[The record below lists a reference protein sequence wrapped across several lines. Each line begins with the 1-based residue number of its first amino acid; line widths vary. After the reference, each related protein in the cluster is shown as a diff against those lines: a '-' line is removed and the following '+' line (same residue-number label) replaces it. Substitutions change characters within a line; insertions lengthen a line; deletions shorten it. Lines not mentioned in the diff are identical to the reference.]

1 MPIPPNHLSPS
12 MKTAAYTI
20 IIVLLASTLL
30 FTAGCSDVGHKPL
43 TFTIWVLKIDADGNE
58 QWTATI
64 DGDPNGQ
71 GNDMIQTVDGGYAIV
86 GSGTGP
92 ARPPGT
98 MTTADGGHVVVGGN
112 YGLIRI
118 VTLGAGGEAGL
129 DLKTATSPDSGHT
142 LVEAPGGGY
151 VVTTRLGCLKRI
163 DESGTVLWSTNLGD
177 ERDEWAWQVVR
188 APDGGYAA
196 AGTNRSVR
204 LDDEGT
210 ILWETAYAPDRSAS
224 TIITAPAGGFVTAG
238 TCDGGVWVSRL
249 DADGDEVWDRTI
261 STDLPAR
268 LYLVR
273 LSPDGTYD
281 LIYGTTQEIEV
292 NYREYEWITET
303 TEVSLAADGDV
314 TGERPVE
321 VSTTITATDDG
332 GYVYC
337 GYANPQYSDLRSHHY
352 PGSPLRVVRLG
363 SAGEVVWDT
372 TFKIGEHRDV
382 TSIIQTA
389 DGGFALFGPYL
400 DF

>member
-1 MPIPPNHLSPS
+1 MPLHPTHLSPS
-12 MKTAAYTI
+12 PKTAAYAI
-20 IIVLLASTLL
+20 LIALLVFTAL

-71 GNDMIQTVDGGYAIV
+71 GNDMIQTMDGGYAIV

-129 DLKTATSPDSGHT
+129 DLKTTTSPDTGHT

-151 VVTTRLGCLKRI
+151 VVTTRLGYLKRI
-163 DESGTVLWSTNLGD
+163 DETGTVLWSTDLG
-177 ERDEWAWQVVR
+177 EESDEWAWQVVG

-196 AGTNRSVR
+196 AGENRSVR

-210 ILWETAYAPDRSAS
+210 VLWETAFAPDRSAG
-224 TIITAPAGGFVTAG
+224 TIIAAPAGGFVTGG
-238 TCDGGVWVSRL
+238 TCDGGVWVARL
-249 DADGDEVWDRTI
+249 DADGNPVWDRT
-261 STDLPAR
+261 
-268 LYLVR
+268 
-273 LSPDGTYD
+273 
-281 LIYGTTQEIEV
+281 
-292 NYREYEWITET
+292 
-303 TEVSLAADGDV
+303 VS
-314 TGERPVE
+314 
-321 VSTTITATDDG
+321 TITATDDG
-332 GYVYC
+332 GYAYC
-337 GYANPQYSDLRSHHY
+337 GYANPQHNDLRPLEY
-352 PGSPLRVVRLG
+352 PGSPLRVVRLD

-372 TFKIGEHRDV
+372 TFKIGEHRPV

-389 DGGFALFGPYL
+389 DGGFALFGADL

>member
-1 MPIPPNHLSPS
+1 M
-12 MKTAAYTI
+12 A
-20 IIVLLASTLL
+20 
-30 FTAGCSDVGHKPL
+30 
-43 TFTIWVLKIDADGNE
+43 
-58 QWTATI
+58 
-64 DGDPNGQ
+64 
-71 GNDMIQTVDGGYAIV
+71 
-86 GSGTGP
+86 
-92 ARPPGT
+92 
-98 MTTADGGHVVVGGN
+98 
-112 YGLIRI
+112 
-118 VTLGAGGEAGL
+118 
-129 DLKTATSPDSGHT
+129 
-142 LVEAPGGGY
+142 
-151 VVTTRLGCLKRI
+151 
-163 DESGTVLWSTNLGD
+163 
-177 ERDEWAWQVVR
+177 
-188 APDGGYAA
+188 
-196 AGTNRSVR
+196 
-204 LDDEGT
+204 
-210 ILWETAYAPDRSAS
+210 
-224 TIITAPAGGFVTAG
+224 
-238 TCDGGVWVSRL
+238 
-249 DADGDEVWDRTI
+249 
-261 STDLPAR
+261 TDLPTR

-292 NYREYEWITET
+292 NDRQYEWITET